1 MRSKVN
7 ANEQKEMKFWSV
19 EEFNQFLKSSKGH
32 VHYIVFSLAIY
43 TGMRRGEILGLRWK
57 DVDFE
62 RKELLVT
69 QTANWTR

>member
-43 TGMRRGEILGLRWK
+43 TGIVVVNLSTVMGMRIMISYAA
-57 DVDFE
+57 
-62 RKELLVT
+62 T
-69 QTANWTR
+69 QTAVI